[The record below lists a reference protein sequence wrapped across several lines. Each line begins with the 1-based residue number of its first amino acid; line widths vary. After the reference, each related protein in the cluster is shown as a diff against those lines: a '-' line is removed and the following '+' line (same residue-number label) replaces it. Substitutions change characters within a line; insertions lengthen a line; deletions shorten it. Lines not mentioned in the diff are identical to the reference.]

1 MSRDASITIAW
12 ADGDHTFRL
21 GWDEIEMLQEACDAG
36 PYVILQRLGDQTCR
50 VGDISNTIRCGLI
63 GGGMSVSD
71 ALKKVRTYVEARPP
85 SENLIYARAILGAG
99 CYGAPEEELGN
110 VEAATP
116 ETP

>member
-1 MSRDASITIAW
+1 MSRDASITIEW
-12 ADGDHTFRL
+12 ADGEYPFRL
-21 GWDEIEMLQEACDAG
+21 GWYEIEKLQEVCDAG

-50 VGDISNTIRCGLI
+50 VGDISHTIRWGLI
-63 GGGMSVSD
+63 GGGMSISE

-85 SENLIYARAILGAG
+85 SENLIYARAILGAA

-110 VEAATP
+110 VEAATQ